1 MSSPTIGLYTV
12 YCETIAITTKDP
24 PRGIRSRD
32 SLDGTRFLP
41 NSYWGGSPYPSPSIP
56 FFRSPSAGFS
66 PNQMRSTP
74 WTSAGER
81 TDPRAFPL
89 CDAATVPSGER
100 EMSTV
105 SPAMKSSVNQD
116 GARVRLKSLIESG
129 KPVVLDFIYGTC
141 TTICP
146 VLSAGYTSLQ
156 GKLGPDTRRMQLIS
170 ISIDPEHDT
179 PKIMKGYLKQY
190 RAKPGWDFLTGSRE
204 DIDRVMR
211 AFDSYVSDKMFHKQV
226 TFIRAQGPGEWVR
239 IDGLLGSTDLMNEIG
254 KASKK

>member
-1 MSSPTIGLYTV
+1 MTGRGGAHFLFA
-12 YCETIAITTKDP
+12 IAIAGLIAFGGRAAAGDP
-24 PRGIRSRD
+24 GYKRSVVR
-32 SLDGTRFLP
+32 
-41 NSYWGGSPYPSPSIP
+41 YV
-56 FFRSPSAGFS
+56 
-66 PNQMRSTP
+66 
-74 WTSAGER
+74 
-81 TDPRAFPL
+81 
-89 CDAATVPSGER
+89 VPD
-100 EMSTV
+100 V
-105 SPAMKSSVNQD
+105 VLVNQD

-179 PKIMKGYLKQY
+179 PKIMKVYLKQY
-190 RAKPGWDFLTGSRE
+190 RAKPGWDFLTGSRD

-211 AFDSYVSDKMFHKQV
+211 AFDSYVTDKMYHKQV

-239 IDGLLGSTDLMNEIG
+239 IDGLLGSSDLINEIG
-254 KASKK
+254 KASNK